1 MEDIKNKL
9 GDDKYYFL
17 KNLQDYI
24 GTELIF
30 FGSIKRC
37 DFMKENSDIDI
48 AIISDNIDSTLK
60 KLQFFLNLSDNKIR
74 KIIQKIPNKSTII
87 YGYKT
92 NYKNTKG
99 DIRLSLEIIIYDEKY
114 RKDIIVNINKINNF
128 PIYILIPLIIL
139 KFLYYKLNI
148 ISKDLF
154 KFLKKKLMN
163 TYLHQELDENLIAL
177 KLKY

>member
-17 KNLQDYI
+17 KNLQHYI
-24 GTELIF
+24 GNELIF

-60 KLQFFLNLSDNKIR
+60 KLQNFLNLSNNKIR
-74 KIIQKIPNKSTII
+74 KIIQKVPTTNNII

-92 NYKNTKG
+92 NYENKETK
-99 DIRLSLEIIIYDEKY
+99 LSLEIIIYDEKY
-114 RKDIIVNINKINNF
+114 RKDIMIHINKINNF
-128 PIYILIPLIIL
+128 PIYILLPLIIL
-139 KFLYYKLNI
+139 KFFYYKLNI
-148 ISKDLF
+148 ISKDLLTF
-154 KFLKKKLMN
+154 FKKKLMHI
-163 TYLHQELDENLIAL
+163 YLQQELDDNLIAL
-177 KLKY
+177 KL

>member
-1 MEDIKNKL
+1 MEDIINKL

-17 KNLQDYI
+17 KKLEYYI

-48 AIISDNIDSTLK
+48 AIITDNIDSTLK
-60 KLQFFLNLSDNKIR
+60 KLQSFLNLSNNKIR
-74 KIIQKIPNKSTII
+74 KIIQKIPNKNTII

-92 NYKNTKG
+92 NYENTEG
-99 DIRLSLEIIIYDEKY
+99 NISLEIIIYDEKY
-114 RKDIIVNINKINNF
+114 RKDVMVHINKINNF

-139 KFLYYKLNI
+139 KYFYYKLNI
-148 ISKDLF
+148 ISKESLN
-154 KFLKKKLMN
+154 FLKKKIINL
-163 TYLHQELDENLIAL
+163 YLHPELDENLIAL
-177 KLKY
+177 KI

>member
-1 MEDIKNKL
+1 MEDIINKL

-17 KNLQDYI
+17 KKLEYYI

-48 AIISDNIDSTLK
+48 AIITDNIDSTLK
-60 KLQFFLNLSDNKIR
+60 KLQSFLNLSNNKIR
-74 KIIQKIPNKSTII
+74 KIIQKIPNKNTII

-92 NYKNTKG
+92 NYENTEG
-99 DIRLSLEIIIYDEKY
+99 NISLEIIIYDEKY
-114 RKDIIVNINKINNF
+114 RKDVMVHINKINNF

-139 KFLYYKLNI
+139 KYFYYKLNI
-148 ISKDLF
+148 ITKESLNF
-154 KFLKKKLMN
+154 
-163 TYLHQELDENLIAL
+163 
-177 KLKY
+177 

>member
-17 KNLQDYI
+17 KKLQYYI

-60 KLQFFLNLSDNKIR
+60 KLQTFLNLSDNKIR
-74 KIIQKIPNKSTII
+74 KIIQKIPNKNTII
-87 YGYKT
+87 HGYKT
-92 NYKNTKG
+92 NYENTEG
-99 DIRLSLEIIIYDEKY
+99 NIALSLEIIIYDEKY
-114 RKDIIVNINKINNF
+114 RKEVMVHINKINNF
-128 PIYILIPLIIL
+128 PIYILIPIIIL
-139 KFLYYKLNI
+139 KYFYYKLNI
-148 ISKDLF
+148 ISKECLNF
-154 KFLKKKLMN
+154 FKKKLMHI
-163 TYLHQELDENLIAL
+163 YLQQELDENLIAL
-177 KLKY
+177 KI